1 MYQVLYRKWRSP
13 TFGDVVGQDHVTTT
27 LRRAL
32 QAQRLAHAY
41 LFTGPRGT
49 GKTSCARILAK
60 AVNCTNPQ
68 EGEPC
73 NTCELC
79 MGIDNN
85 SILDV
90 IEIDAASNN
99 GVDNI
104 RDLRDETNFTPTH
117 GKYRVYIIDEVHM
130 LSAGAF
136 NALLKTLEEPPSYVI
151 FILATTE
158 VHKLPATVL
167 SRCQRF
173 DFHRISAEDIAKRLL
188 RVTEQEGLALE
199 EGAAMLLARVADG
212 AMRDAYSLLDRCRTE
227 GENITTAS
235 VARAI
240 GMADRRYLFELCD
253 ALLTCDIGACLQLI
267 HQLYHDACEMERLC
281 EELLVHMR
289 NLLVLRSVKTPR
301 EFLLCT
307 DEDLALYQAQAKL
320 CTVPQLLK
328 YMEVLEQTQQ
338 NLRRSTDR
346 RMEMELGLI
355 RLCTMGQTPTVAPTV
370 RQLPQGGALG
380 KDATPAKPQPSSEQ
394 VPASYETPAAAKEET
409 PGGFASAP
417 TESAQ
422 PKPPEQPSLREPSSV
437 RPEGGQLLPEE
448 GAKALAASDSTPSP
462 DHATGDRLFAEWGMV
477 LAKLGETN
485 PGLAGIL
492 QGSSAVTRGE
502 HILIKS
508 TNPAFEAFIRQ
519 PNQAGSLKQAIYDVS
534 DRKVKL
540 GIFKGDAAPPKDPL
554 AELAARA
561 EKL

>member
-13 TFGDVVGQDHVTTT
+13 NFGDVIGQDHVTTT

-32 QAQRLAHAY
+32 QAGRLSHAY

-60 AVNCTNPQ
+60 AVNCTAPVD
-68 EGEPC
+68 GEPC
-73 NTCELC
+73 NACELC
-79 MGIDNN
+79 TGIDNN

-104 RDLRDETNFTPTH
+104 RDLREETNFTPTH

-188 RVTEQEGLALE
+188 RVAEQEGLALE

-235 VARAI
+235 VAKAI

-253 ALLTCDIGACLQLI
+253 ALLSFDIGACLQLI

-307 DEDLALYQAQAKL
+307 EEDLALYQAQAKQ
-320 CTVPQLLK
+320 CVVPQLLK
-328 YMEVLEQTQQ
+328 YMEVLELTQQ

-355 RLCTMGQTPTVAPTV
+355 RLCTIGSAQAESPSGVIAAPT
-370 RQLPQGGALG
+370 A
-380 KDATPAKPQPSSEQ
+380 
-394 VPASYETPAAAKEET
+394 
-409 PGGFASAP
+409 
-417 TESAQ
+417 SAQ
-422 PKPPEQPSLREPSSV
+422 PKATAPPPIKPAAPQEAPASSSLREPSSV

-448 GAKALAASDSTPSP
+448 GAKALGSTDSAAPSSA
-462 DHATGDRLFAEWGMV
+462 DHSTGDRLFAEWGMV
-477 LAKLGETN
+477 LAQLGQGN

-492 QGSSAVTRGE
+492 EGSSAMLRDDIV
-502 HILIKS
+502 LIKCN
-508 TNPAFEAFIRQ
+508 NPATELFIRK
-519 PNQAGSLKQAIYDVS
+519 PENAEAIKEAIFQVS

-540 GIFKGDAAPPKDPL
+540 KIFKGEATPPPKDPL

>member
-32 QAQRLAHAY
+32 QAGRLAHAY

-60 AVNCTNPQ
+60 AVNCTALV

-73 NTCELC
+73 NACELC
-79 MGIDNN
+79 VGIDNN

-104 RDLRDETNFTPTH
+104 RDLRDETNFTPAH

-173 DFHRISAEDIAKRLL
+173 DFHRISAEDIAQRLL
-188 RVTEQEGLALE
+188 HVAAGEGLALE

-212 AMRDAYSLLDRCRTE
+212 AMRDALSLLDRCRTE
-227 GENITTAS
+227 GESITAAS
-235 VARAI
+235 VAKAI

-253 ALLTCDIGACLQLI
+253 ALLSSDIGACLQLI

-281 EELLVHMR
+281 EEMLVHMR

-307 DEDLALYQAQAKL
+307 EEDLALYQAQAKL

-355 RLCTMGQTPTVAPTV
+355 RLCTMGQDATPTVAASRATSPGS
-370 RQLPQGGALG
+370 PQNLFCGVVTKG
-380 KDATPAKPQPSSEQ
+380 E
-394 VPASYETPAAAKEET
+394 
-409 PGGFASAP
+409 AP
-417 TESAQ
+417 
-422 PKPPEQPSLREPSSV
+422 
-437 RPEGGQLLPEE
+437 
-448 GAKALAASDSTPSP
+448 
-462 DHATGDRLFAEWGMV
+462 
-477 LAKLGETN
+477 
-485 PGLAGIL
+485 
-492 QGSSAVTRGE
+492 
-502 HILIKS
+502 
-508 TNPAFEAFIRQ
+508 
-519 PNQAGSLKQAIYDVS
+519 
-534 DRKVKL
+534 
-540 GIFKGDAAPPKDPL
+540 
-554 AELAARA
+554 
-561 EKL
+561 

>member
-13 TFGDVVGQDHVTTT
+13 TFSDVVGQDHVTTT

-32 QAQRLAHAY
+32 QAGRLSHAY

-60 AVNCTNPQ
+60 AVNCIDPQ
-68 EGEPC
+68 AGEPC
-73 NTCELC
+73 NTCTLC
-79 MGIDNN
+79 AGIDNN

-136 NALLKTLEEPPSYVI
+136 NALLKTLEEPPGYVI

-188 RVTEQEGLALE
+188 RVAEQEGLALE

-227 GENITTAS
+227 GESITTAS
-235 VARAI
+235 VAKAI

-253 ALLTCDIGACLQLI
+253 ALLAADIGTCLQLI

-289 NLLVLRSVKTPR
+289 NLLVLLTVKSPR
-301 EFLLCT
+301 EFLLCAE
-307 DEDLALYQAQAKL
+307 DDLALYQAQAKL
-320 CTVPQLLK
+320 CSAPQLLK

-355 RLCTMGQTPTVAPTV
+355 RLCTMGAAQPVGAAITSPAPQTA
-370 RQLPQGGALG
+370 
-380 KDATPAKPQPSSEQ
+380 ATPSKPQPSPEP
-394 VPASYETPAAAKEET
+394 VPKSQETPVSAKEES
-409 PGGFASAP
+409 PGGVIADP
-417 TESAQ
+417 TGA
-422 PKPPEQPSLREPSSV
+422 KPPAKTLLREPSSV

-448 GAKALAASDSTPSP
+448 GAKTLDSTNSV
-462 DHATGDRLFAEWGMV
+462 TGDRLFAEWRLV
-477 LAKLGETN
+477 LTQLGQSN
-485 PGLAGIL
+485 PGLSGIL
-492 QGSSAVTRGE
+492 EGSGAMLRDDIV
-502 HILIKS
+502 LIKCN
-508 TNPAFEAFIRQ
+508 NPATELFIRK
-519 PNQAGSLKQAIYDVS
+519 PENAQAIKEAIFQVS

-540 GIFKGDAAPPKDPL
+540 KIFKGEAAPPKDPL